1 MVHSFTPR
9 QRKVRILA
17 TLGPAS
23 ANPDMIAAL
32 HRAGADAFRVNMS
45 HGDHAGHAQVIAAI
59 RALEK
64 ETGRPT
70 TILVDLQG
78 PKLRV
83 GTFADGPVDL
93 IKGQP
98 FALDA
103 DPAPG
108 DAARVLLPHPE
119 LFAAL
124 EAGTRLLI
132 DDGKLVLRVQAVS
145 PTRIDTIVE
154 VGGKIS
160 DRKGVNVPDVA
171 VPLAA
176 LSEKDRKDLTF
187 ALEQQV
193 DWIALSVVQLPEDVA
208 EARTLIGGKAALLVK
223 FEKPSGV
230 ARIEEILELA
240 DAAMVARGDLGVELP
255 PEAVPPLQKRI
266 VATARRMGKP
276 VVVAT

>member
-1 MVHSFTPR
+1 MAQSFTPR

-23 ANPDMIAAL
+23 ANPEMIAAL

-45 HGDHAGHAQVIAAI
+45 HGDHEGHAQVIAAI

-83 GTFADGPVDL
+83 GTFRDGPAELV
-93 IKGQP
+93 KGKS
-98 FALDA
+98 FVLDT
-103 DPAPG
+103 DKAPG
-108 DAARVLLPHPE
+108 DATRVHLPHPE

-124 EAGTRLLI
+124 EPDTRLLV
-132 DDGKLVLRVQAVS
+132 DDGKLVLRVRSVAKD
-145 PTRIDTIVE
+145 RIETIVE

-160 DRKGVNVPDVA
+160 DRKGVNVPDVV

-176 LSEKDRKDLTF
+176 LTEKDRKDLAF
-187 ALEQQV
+187 ALEQHV
-193 DWIALSVVQLPEDVA
+193 DWIALSFVQRPEDVA
-208 EARTLIGGKAALLVK
+208 EARRL
-223 FEKPSGV
+223 
-230 ARIEEILELA
+230 
-240 DAAMVARGDLGVELP
+240 
-255 PEAVPPLQKRI
+255 
-266 VATARRMGKP
+266 
-276 VVVAT
+276 

>member
-1 MVHSFTPR
+1 VAQNFTPR

-23 ANPDMIAAL
+23 TNPDMIAAL

-45 HGDHAGHAQVIAAI
+45 HGDHAGHAKAIAAI

-83 GTFADGPVDL
+83 GAFQDGGAELV
-93 IKGQP
+93 KGKP

-103 DPAPG
+103 DTAPG
-108 DAARVLLPHPE
+108 NAKRVHLPHPE

-124 EAGTRLLI
+124 QPDTRLLV
-132 DDGKLVLRVQAVS
+132 DDGKLVLRVKAVT
-145 PTRIDTIVE
+145 PGRIDTVVE
-154 VGGKIS
+154 VGGRIS
-160 DRKGVNVPDVA
+160 DRKGVNVPDVV

-176 LSEKDRKDLTF
+176 LTEKDRKDLTF
-187 ALEQQV
+187 ALEQHV
-193 DWIALSVVQLPEDVA
+193 DWIALSFVQRPEDVA
-208 EARTLIGGKAALLVK
+208 EARRLIGGKAALLVK
-223 FEKPSGV
+223 FEKPAGV
-230 ARIEEILELA
+230 ARLDEILEIA

-266 VATARRMGKP
+266 VATARRFRP
-276 VVVAT
+276 TA